1 MIRAFLGW
9 HSTLITMLVGA
20 VAGCVGRVAPIIL
33 GMMRREDYLPF
44 GPLLAFSV
52 VVSLL
57 FHQQLIAWYTGIWA
71 GQPLALYPIWPNCI
85 SLV

>member
-1 MIRAFLGW
+1 
-9 HSTLITMLVGA
+9 MLVGA
-20 VAGCVGRVAPIIL
+20 IAGSVVRVALITL
-33 GMMRREDYLPF
+33 GMMRRKDYLPF
-44 GPLLAFSV
+44 GPFLAFGA

-57 FHQQLIAWYTGIWA
+57 FHQQLIAWYTGLWA